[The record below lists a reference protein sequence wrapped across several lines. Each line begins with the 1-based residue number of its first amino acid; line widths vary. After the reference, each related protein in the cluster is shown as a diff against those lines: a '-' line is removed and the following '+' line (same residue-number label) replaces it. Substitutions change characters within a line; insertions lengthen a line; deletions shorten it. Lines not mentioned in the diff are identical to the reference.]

1 MNENLLRTG
10 YMVARYHS
18 KKYGPKPKQEFKQI
32 SLKKYLEHLEL
43 DSDKATIGIT
53 FTKAQAEKAIEI
65 IINRPFAYHKNL
77 RKRLNDVYRLIDRN
91 IIFYLG
97 QNNTKYANLDTSE
110 IYRLERG
117 RRTTYL
123 IMDGLNVIA
132 YDIQRTQY
140 RNEKDIWMEDDDNFF
155 QTYKSSLKQ
164 EQSKLQEE
172 RKELEN
178 GYNPDII
185 IQD

>member
-1 MNENLLRTG
+1 
-10 YMVARYHS
+10 MVARYHS

-43 DSDKATIGIT
+43 DSDKVTIGIT
-53 FTKAQAEKAIEI
+53 FTKAQAEKAIDI

-155 QTYKSSLKQ
+155 QTYKNSLKQ
-164 EQSKLQEE
+164 EQAKLQAE

-178 GYNPDII
+178 GYNSDII
-185 IQD
+185 V

>member
-1 MNENLLRTG
+1 
-10 YMVARYHS
+10 MVARYHS

-32 SLKKYLEHLEL
+32 SLKKYLEHLEF

-53 FTKAQAEKAIEI
+53 FTKAQAEKAIET
-65 IINRPFAYHKNL
+65 IINRPFAYYKKV
-77 RKRLNDVYRLIDRN
+77 RKRLQDVYRLIDRN

-132 YDIQRTQY
+132 YDVQRTQY

-164 EQSKLQEE
+164 EQAKLQEE

-178 GYNPDII
+178 GYNSDTIV
-185 IQD
+185 QD

>member
-1 MNENLLRTG
+1 
-10 YMVARYHS
+10 MVARYHS

-32 SLKKYLEHLEL
+32 SLKKYLEHLEH
-43 DSDKATIGIT
+43 DSDKTTIGIT

-65 IINRPFAYHKNL
+65 IINRPFLYHKNIK
-77 RKRLNDVYRLIDRN
+77 RKLNDVYRLIDSN

-110 IYRLERG
+110 IYKLERG

-155 QTYKSSLKQ
+155 QTYKTSLKQ
-164 EQSKLQEE
+164 EQSKLQQE
-172 RKELEN
+172 RKEQKD
-178 GYNPDII
+178 GYYSNTTV
-185 IQD
+185 QD

>member
-1 MNENLLRTG
+1 
-10 YMVARYHS
+10 MVARYHS

>member
-1 MNENLLRTG
+1 MNVNLLRTG

-43 DSDKATIGIT
+43 DSDKATNGIT

-77 RKRLNDVYRLIDRN
+77 RKRLHDVYRLIDRN

-110 IYRLERG
+110 IYKLERG
-117 RRTTYL
+117 RRPSYL
-123 IMDGLNVIA
+123 IMDGLNGLA
-132 YDIQRTQY
+132 QEFQRKEY
-140 RNEKDIWMEDDDNFF
+140 RSEKDVWMEDDDNFF

-164 EQSKLQEE
+164 EQTKLQQE
-172 RKELEN
+172 RREQED
-178 GYNPDII
+178 GYYSNTTV
-185 IQD
+185 